1 MNIVF
6 YLCAAI
12 YLSSVSIEI
21 DGERLGHEVTNELVV
36 SQHSEH
42 TDSIYQ
48 QTHEEIANVDM

>member
-1 MNIVF
+1 MIIYYFCVN
-6 YLCAAI
+6 I

-21 DGERLGHEVTNELVV
+21 DGERLGHEVTNKLVV

-42 TDSIYQ
+42 TNSIYH